1 MHGIL
6 DVGVTSFPQ
15 VISLGSS
22 WDPDLVF
29 RVATAISDEARVKN
43 NIAGKG
49 LSYWSPTV
57 NIARDPRWGRNEE
70 SYSEDPYLL
79 SCMGVAF
86 VKGMQGDHPYYLKT
100 VSTPKHF
107 IANNEESR
115 RHSGSSDVDMRSLWE
130 YYLPAF
136 ERTIVEGKAYSI
148 MGAYNELNQVP
159 CCGNEYLLNDILR
172 RKWGFEGY
180 VVSDCGAIHDMVQNH
195 KFFDTGAEAAARG
208 ILSGCDLNCGSYY
221 NQYLQEALDLEYL
234 VEGDL
239 DKALIR
245 VLSARFR
252 LGEFDPAELVPYRS
266 ISNEKLDSQEH
277 RELALEAAH
286 KSIVLLKNNGILP
299 LDKNKIKSIAVMGPN
314 AAECEL
320 GIYSGWPNIRVS
332 PLEGI
337 EKKANEKGVSVSYT
351 LGCEIGGGF
360 MKTIEAKY
368 FADIESTGKTGVR
381 TEFFDNLNLEG
392 EPLHTRIDSM
402 VSFRWFAEP
411 APGLPADQ
419 FSSRWTGK
427 IIAPETREF
436 SIGTRT
442 DDGARLYFD
451 GELILE
457 DWTEHG
463 EKPNSAK
470 VNLEAGKEYEIVM
483 EHFDGG
489 MGAGAHLTWDLGSK
503 DFKTAKKIAS
513 ENDAVILFLGLFPG
527 LSSEELD
534 RKTIELPEVQKEL
547 LKEVAS
553 VNSNIIVVLING
565 GPVALSGVEDIP
577 LAIVEAWY
585 AGQASG
591 TAIADVLFGDVNPG
605 GKLPETFYAS
615 TEQLPPFADYDLINN
630 PRTYMYFK
638 EPVLFPFG
646 HGLSYTQ
653 FEYSNLKINADKI
666 SASGSATI
674 TCQVKNTGKYSGD
687 EVVQLYVH
695 DMEASVKVPVR
706 QLKRFER
713 ITIKAGEKK
722 TVTFTLPAS
731 ELSFY
736 DIKRNDFIV
745 EALSLIHI

>member
-1 MHGIL
+1 MKHCLFDYVFSLMIIIPLILISQQSEITIDAGDHQFLNWEKSQSLKLDGTVSQNDIKMQWSCPANADVKFKDRSDPETSVTFPRPGYYLLQFSSQNQDGRIIEDVVIINVYKPNTYKQRLADLANLMTIEEKISQLANEADAIPRLNVPKYNYWSEALHGIL

-208 ILSGCDLNCGSYY
+208 ILSSCDLNCGSYY

-337 EKKANEKGVSVSYT
+337 EKKAN
-351 LGCEIGGGF
+351 
-360 MKTIEAKY
+360 
-368 FADIESTGKTGVR
+368 
-381 TEFFDNLNLEG
+381 
-392 EPLHTRIDSM
+392 
-402 VSFRWFAEP
+402 
-411 APGLPADQ
+411 
-419 FSSRWTGK
+419 
-427 IIAPETREF
+427 
-436 SIGTRT
+436 
-442 DDGARLYFD
+442 
-451 GELILE
+451 
-457 DWTEHG
+457 
-463 EKPNSAK
+463 
-470 VNLEAGKEYEIVM
+470 
-483 EHFDGG
+483 
-489 MGAGAHLTWDLGSK
+489 
-503 DFKTAKKIAS
+503 
-513 ENDAVILFLGLFPG
+513 
-527 LSSEELD
+527 
-534 RKTIELPEVQKEL
+534 
-547 LKEVAS
+547 
-553 VNSNIIVVLING
+553 
-565 GPVALSGVEDIP
+565 
-577 LAIVEAWY
+577 
-585 AGQASG
+585 
-591 TAIADVLFGDVNPG
+591 
-605 GKLPETFYAS
+605 
-615 TEQLPPFADYDLINN
+615 
-630 PRTYMYFK
+630 
-638 EPVLFPFG
+638 
-646 HGLSYTQ
+646 
-653 FEYSNLKINADKI
+653 
-666 SASGSATI
+666 
-674 TCQVKNTGKYSGD
+674 
-687 EVVQLYVH
+687 
-695 DMEASVKVPVR
+695 
-706 QLKRFER
+706 
-713 ITIKAGEKK
+713 
-722 TVTFTLPAS
+722 
-731 ELSFY
+731 
-736 DIKRNDFIV
+736 
-745 EALSLIHI
+745 